1 MYSCMR
7 CTSSAHP
14 PHRLGSSLAL
24 PAVLRTDRRRG
35 HGVSMDVPTA
45 GSPPA
50 GGHVCIYIYIYIC
63 LSHCRCVLLLLR
75 PADFF
80 VCRAL
85 ASERA
90 CQSPVVVVCACFLLA
105 SDVPSS
111 AAAAFCR
118 RRFFAPLS
126 LLLQEPASTMLC
138 RRVLTQRVLQPS
150 TPRSSPL
157 TWWFAIPGL
166 PRRLSA
172 VL

>member
-1 MYSCMR
+1 MYVR
-7 CTSSAHP
+7 ISSQV
-14 PHRLGSSLAL
+14 
-24 PAVLRTDRRRG
+24 VLF
-35 HGVSMDVPTA
+35 
-45 GSPPA
+45 SPPA
-50 GGHVCIYIYIYIC
+50 TTSREVIGPPGGSPSRPPERARRKHGCPHRWLATSGGTCMHIYIYIC

-126 LLLQEPASTMLC
+126 LAAGA
-138 RRVLTQRVLQPS
+138 RVYH
-150 TPRSSPL
+150 
-157 TWWFAIPGL
+157 A
-166 PRRLSA
+166 LSA
-172 VL
+172 SLNPTCSPAKHP

>member
-1 MYSCMR
+1 MYVCMYVCLR
-7 CTSSAHP
+7 RSSSSAHP
-14 PHRLGSSLAL
+14 PLPHARSLAL

-50 GGHVCIYIYIYIC
+50 GGHVCIYIYIC
-63 LSHCRCVLLLLR
+63 LSHCRCVLLVLR

-126 LLLQEPASTMLC
+126 LAAGA
-138 RRVLTQRVLQPS
+138 RVYH
-150 TPRSSPL
+150 
-157 TWWFAIPGL
+157 A
-166 PRRLSA
+166 LSA
-172 VL
+172 SLNPTCSPAKHP